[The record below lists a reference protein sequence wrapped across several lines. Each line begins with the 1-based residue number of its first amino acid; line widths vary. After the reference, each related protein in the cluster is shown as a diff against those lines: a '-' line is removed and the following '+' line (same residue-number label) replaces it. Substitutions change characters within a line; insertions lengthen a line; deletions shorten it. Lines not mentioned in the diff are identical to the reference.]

1 MCYQVGIYMEE
12 IRLTKQQK
20 QYLASEL
27 KDVVDNYEAYELD
40 SPEDYGAVLSLITG
54 IFNEDWQTNL
64 SETVIDEYLVAFF
77 KQELAV

>member
-1 MCYQVGIYMEE
+1 MEDV
-12 IRLTKQQK
+12 RLTKQQK
-20 QYLASEL
+20 LYLVSEL
-27 KDVVDNYEAYELD
+27 KEVVDNYEAYELD

>member
-12 IRLTKQQK
+12 VRLTKQQK